1 MYLCAI
7 NNKLTDI
14 MPRQKRLHNAT
25 GSYHVMLRGDTTLLW
40 RFDGG
45 YVDLNTNGTPTCW
58 NYYIADHL
66 GSTRMVVDSNDNVK
80 ETINYYPFGSEMK
93 MQDPA
98 QMTGGTSHPFRFT
111 GKELDRMNSLN
122 MYDFGARWYDVAG
135 VPMWTSVDPLAEKYY
150 HVTPYSYCAGDPVNK
165 FDPEGREVHD
175 GLGSYNADN
184 KDLKDLTIELAKQDD
199 PNSIMIVAHG
209 VQNEEGVTTSVNMQ
223 TYNQKTKEWED
234 NYVSTGK
241 DLSNYLSKTDSKV
254 WKEYQAGN
262 IEAKD
267 LKIVLYACGSSE
279 VAKNISS
286 DSQFKDVTFIA
297 PTKDV
302 TYSKKIDNVMVHDT
316 KEQSGR
322 TVLDCSK
329 GKGPGEWNT
338 SRNGHYPLLN
348 STYSGTSNLRPGT
361 AKFEYKKTFF

>member
-1 MYLCAI
+1 MRI
-7 NNKLTDI
+7 
-14 MPRQKRLHNAT
+14 
-25 GSYHVMLRGDTTLLW
+25 
-40 RFDGG
+40 
-45 YVDLNTNGTPTCW
+45 
-58 NYYIADHL
+58 
-66 GSTRMVVDSNDNVK
+66 
-80 ETINYYPFGSEMK
+80 
-93 MQDPA
+93 QDPA
-98 QMTGGTSHPFRFT
+98 LIQQTDNNWHPFRFT
-111 GKELDRMNSLN
+111 GKELDNQNGLN
-122 MYDFGARWYDVAG
+122 WYDFGARWFDVAG
-135 VPMWTSVDPLAEKYY
+135 VPMWTSVDPLAEKFYPF
-150 HVTPYSYCAGDPVNK
+150 TPYSYCAGDPVNK
-165 FDPEGREVHD
+165 FDPDGREVHD

-184 KDLKDLTIELAKQDD
+184 KDLKDLTIELAKQDA

-286 DSQFKDVTFIA
+286 DPQFKDVTFIA

-322 TVLDCSK
+322 TVLDRSY